1 MTESIAKI
9 ITGSNDEDRIAQ
21 IVKNTKIK

>member
-9 ITGSNDEDRIAQ
+9 ITGSNVEDKIAQ
-21 IVKNTKIK
+21 IEKNTKIK

>member
-1 MTESIAKI
+1 MTECVAKI